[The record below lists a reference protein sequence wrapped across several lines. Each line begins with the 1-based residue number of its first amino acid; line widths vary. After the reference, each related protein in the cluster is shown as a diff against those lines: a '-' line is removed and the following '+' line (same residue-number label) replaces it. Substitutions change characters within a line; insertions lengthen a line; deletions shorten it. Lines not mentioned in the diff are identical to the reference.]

1 MTASANKS
9 AYTPLAQALQLTRD
23 MLVACQA
30 QDWDRLTA
38 LEAEREPLVLRQHP
52 DDALAY
58 AQLGELLACDR
69 ELQTQVSQAREAIAV
84 QWQCEKGRARA
95 ILAYAQQ

>member
-1 MTASANKS
+1 MNAAGAMTDTAL
-9 AYTPLAQALQLTRD
+9 TQALRLTGE
-23 MLVACQA
+23 MICACHA

-52 DDALAY
+52 RDAATH

-69 ELQTQVSQAREAIAV
+69 ELQELVRRARDTVAG
-84 QWQCEKGRARA
+84 QWQKETDRSKA
-95 ILAYAQQ
+95 ILAYAQK

>member
-1 MTASANKS
+1 MNATAVMTDTAL
-9 AYTPLAQALQLTRD
+9 TQALRLTGE
-23 MLVACQA
+23 MISACHV

-52 DDALAY
+52 RDAATH

-69 ELQTQVSQAREAIAV
+69 ELQELVRRARDTVAG
-84 QWQCEKGRARA
+84 QWQKETDRSKA
-95 ILAYAQQ
+95 ILAYAQK